1 MNDILLYE
9 RRKWILLLLLEF
21 GGVRHS
27 PRCRRPQSI
36 LIAKMTNHHGRLGT
50 EFFGVI
56 SWQWSLHGLDHVK
69 EGPDWMVKVW
79 QKEYRHLLR

>member
-1 MNDILLYE
+1 
-9 RRKWILLLLLEF
+9 
-21 GGVRHS
+21 
-27 PRCRRPQSI
+27 
-36 LIAKMTNHHGRLGT
+36 MTNHHGRLGT

-69 EGPDWMVKVW
+69 EGPDWVVKVW

>member
-21 GGVRHS
+21 GVYD
-27 PRCRRPQSI
+27 RPQSI

-69 EGPDWMVKVW
+69 EGPDWVVKVW